1 MRRTLGIMLG
11 ILGLFLSLPAQVK
24 ITAQLDKHNIQIGDH
39 IKLVV
44 QAVADESVQ
53 LGEVKLAEALKAEP
67 KIEIISQK
75 KPNSLSGSAQQTLL
89 AMEAVLTCF
98 EEGQYEIP
106 AIAIEYQQDGFR
118 KTASSNSLQ
127 IKVSTIPTEGGDQDI
142 RDIKSIWTEQ
152 RNWEDYV
159 TWALGLLAILGL
171 IYALRRWYQNR
182 NKIVEAPPAPL
193 PPPKPAHLVAKEKLQ
208 NLEASDLLDRGQV
221 NAYQTELT
229 YILREYLEARYEI
242 PALESTSDEVIQAMK
257 SQDALPEDWALRL
270 RKMLETAD
278 LVKFAKAEPPIQF
291 HTEALAEVRSF
302 VETTAFLPSTNTV
315 EETGTKTLLF
325 APLVF
330 LHPYLLLLL
339 LGIPFLIWYHR
350 KRRKKRYAT
359 LLLPSLG
366 AFDGRISWRSRL
378 LALLPWF
385 RLLAFSLLIVAIARP
400 QLTRKEEKI
409 KAEGIDIMLS
419 MDLSSSMLAQD
430 FDPDRLSKSKELA
443 VEFVKGRPYDRVG
456 LVVFA
461 GESFTQC
468 PLTTDHAILT
478 NFLKELQCGILE
490 DGTAIGMG
498 LAGAVNRLKK
508 SPAKSKI
515 IILLTD
521 GVNNAGYFK
530 PLTAGEIAKELG
542 IRVYC
547 IGVGTTGEALTPVSR
562 RSDGQFHFDMARVE
576 IDEALL
582 KEIAKMTGGQYYRAT
597 NAEDLKNIYRK
608 IDKLEKTE
616 IQVSSI
622 KKYSEEFHWWALGA
636 LLILVFE
643 FVARHS
649 FLRSLP

>member
-1 MRRTLGIMLG
+1 MKKLLG
-11 ILGLFLSLPAQVK
+11 ILGGIMVLCMPLSAQVK
-24 ITAQLDKHNIQIGDH
+24 ITAQIDKHHIQIGDH

-44 QAVADESVQ
+44 QAVGDERVQ
-53 LGEVKLAEALKAEP
+53 LGEVKLAEALKAVP
-67 KIEIISQK
+67 KIEVISQK
-75 KPNSLSGSAQQTLL
+75 KPNLLSGSAQQTLL
-89 AMEAVLTCF
+89 EMEAVLTCF

-118 KTASSNSLQ
+118 KTTLSNALQ
-127 IKVSTIPTEGGDQDI
+127 IQVSTIPTEGGDQDI
-142 RDIKSIWTEQ
+142 RDIKSIWLEQ

-159 TWALGLLAILGL
+159 TWALGLLALL
-171 IYALRRWYQNR
+171 AVIYALRRWYKNR
-182 NKIVEAPPAPL
+182 NKVVEAPPAP

-208 NLEASDLLDRGQV
+208 NLEASDLLGRGQV

-229 YILREYLEARYEI
+229 YILREYLEARYAI
-242 PALESTSDEVIQAMK
+242 PALESTSDEIIQAMK
-257 SQDALPEDWALRL
+257 SQDALPEGWTLRL

-291 HTEALAEVRSF
+291 HAEALAEVRSF

-315 EETGTKTLLF
+315 EETGTKILLF

-350 KRRKKRYAT
+350 KRRKKRYAA
-359 LLLPSLG
+359 LSLPSLG
-366 AFDGRISWRSRL
+366 AFNGPRSWRSRL